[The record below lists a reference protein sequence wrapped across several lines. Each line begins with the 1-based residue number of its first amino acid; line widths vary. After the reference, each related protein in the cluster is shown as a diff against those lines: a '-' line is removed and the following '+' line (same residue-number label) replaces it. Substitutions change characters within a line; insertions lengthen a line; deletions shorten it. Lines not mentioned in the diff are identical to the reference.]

1 MFYLTFKRA
10 SNIVIVWALL
20 FGIVFTPFSNIKAAD
35 HAESTSVAKD
45 PGADLGDSF
54 AFLSP
59 NDNSRV
65 VLAMTF
71 DGFLVPS
78 QALNLGYFP
87 PDILYRFEIENNGD
101 AIPDRFIDI
110 TFTPQTARNVAQTA
124 TIVMS
129 NRRGFRSPPFNVR
142 FNAPTTVSNFT
153 PQGAPFVVTRD
164 ATSQIDF
171 FAGLTDDPFYFDI
184 VAFGRFNAS
193 VAAGMPD
200 PTRFNRSRDS
210 FAGYNIHTIALEVP
224 AHLLR
229 GSADN
234 VIGVN
239 AVTLRQRNSTRLSG
253 VEGQGQVINSGDFVQ
268 VDRAGVPAVNTA
280 LIPFPRKNEFNAAT
294 TQDDANL
301 RFADSIIG
309 TLTALGTSQANIV
322 ILANVAVFKGDFLRL
337 SLTTPNMSQGFG
349 ERITS
354 PNYTGFP
361 NGRRLGDDTID
372 TLLFFITNGALT
384 MGDNVNSNEVP
395 LTNTFPFFG
404 RPHQPQENPTVD
416 DRTRN

>member
-1 MFYLTFKRA
+1 MFHLRVKQMVNAIFV
-10 SNIVIVWALL
+10 SALM
-20 FGIVFTPFSNIKAAD
+20 FGILVAPFSNINAAD

-45 PGADLGDSF
+45 PGADLADTF

-65 VLAMTF
+65 VLSMTF

-78 QALNLGYFP
+78 QNSNLGFFP

-101 AIPDRFIDI
+101 AIPDRFIDV
-110 TFTPQTARNVAQTA
+110 TFSPQTARNVPQTA
-124 TIVMS
+124 TVTLS
-129 NRRGFRSPPFNVR
+129 NRRRFTFPPFFGR
-142 FNAPTTVSNFT
+142 FTAPTTVSNFT
-153 PQGAPFVVTRD
+153 SAGAPFVVTTD
-164 ATSQIDF
+164 PVTQISAF
-171 FAGLTDDPFYFDI
+171 FGLTDDPFYFDI

-193 VAAGMPD
+193 VAAGAPN
-200 PTRFNRSRDS
+200 PAVFQRSRDS

-239 AVTLRQRNSTRLSG
+239 AVTLRQRFSIRQNT
-253 VEGQGQVINSGDFVQ
+253 GQVLNSGDYVQ
-268 VDRAGVPAVNTA
+268 VDRGGVPAVNTA

-294 TQDDANL
+294 PQDDASGL
-301 RFADSIIG
+301 FAGSIVASLN
-309 TLTALGTSQANIV
+309 TFGTSQSNIA
-322 ILANVAVFKGDFLRL
+322 ILAGVAVANGDYLRL
-337 SLTTPNMSQGFG
+337 NMGTPNMGQGFG
-349 ERITS
+349 ERITT

-361 NGRRLGDDTID
+361 NGRRIGDDTID
-372 TLLFFITNGALT
+372 VLLYFISNQALT

-404 RPHQPQENPTVD
+404 RTHVPQENPTLD